1 MKKSNIYTRRG
12 DSGQTSLVGGQRV
25 EKTCARL
32 ESYGTVDELN
42 SHIGVLMAEIEQ
54 DSDTY
59 TTLLDIQRI
68 LFVVGSYLATDT
80 TTTELRSTSIVTD
93 EMLAQLESTIDVI
106 DASLPPL
113 RLFVLPSGTRAAS
126 LAHVCRTVCR
136 RAERRIL
143 ALNAE
148 TPLMLS
154 VLAYVN
160 RLSDYFFLLARQLN
174 CNAGHEEVVWRPKK
188 SEE

>member
-12 DSGQTSLVGGQRV
+12 DCGQTSLVGGQRV

-42 SHIGVLMAEIEQ
+42 SNIGVLMAELEH

-59 TTLLDIQRI
+59 ATLLDIQRV

-80 TTTELRSTSIVTD
+80 TTTELRPTSIVTD
-93 EMLAQLESTIDVI
+93 EMVTQLEHTC
-106 DASLPPL
+106 DAIGESLPPL

-148 TPLMLS
+148 TPLMPT
-154 VLAYVN
+154 VLAYIN

-174 CNAGHEEVVWRPKK
+174 CKAGHDEVVWQPRT
-188 SEE
+188 